1 MRILV
6 VDDHPLFLDGV
17 CGLLRSVPDTDVVG
31 TATTADEAIRGAT
44 LTRPDIV
51 LMDLNLPGGSGLTAI
66 PRIATAC
73 PDTAVLV
80 LTMAEDDASLVAALR
95 AGARGYLLKGISQ
108 EELLAAIRTVRDG
121 GAVFT
126 GAVAD
131 RVRASLTGPDPAPT
145 ADPLTEREAEVL
157 RLLATGSDPAGIAR
171 ELGLSTKTVQNH
183 VSKILTKF
191 QARDRVDLV
200 LKVRGLAP
208 R

>member
-1 MRILV
+1 VRVLV
-6 VDDHPLFLDGV
+6 VDDHPLFRDGV
-17 CGLLRSVPDTDVVG
+17 CGLLASVPETDVVG
-31 TATTADEAIRGAT
+31 TATTAEEAVREAT

-66 PRIATAC
+66 PRIAAAC
-73 PDTAVLV
+73 PDAAILV
-80 LTMAEDDASLVAALR
+80 LTMVEDDAVLVAALR

-108 EELLAAIRTVRDG
+108 EELLAALRTVRDG

-131 RVRASLTGPDPAPT
+131 RVRAGLAGTDRAPT
-145 ADPLTEREAEVL
+145 SEPLTEREGQVL
-157 RLLATGSDPAGIAR
+157 RLLAEGTDPAGIAR

-183 VSKILTKF
+183 VSRVLAKF

-200 LKVRGLAP
+200 FKVRGLGT
-208 R
+208 

>member
-1 MRILV
+1 MRVLV
-6 VDDHPLFLDGV
+6 VDDHPLFRDGV
-17 CGLLRSVPDTDVVG
+17 CGLLASVPETDVVG
-31 TATTADEAIRGAT
+31 TATTAEEAVREAT

-66 PRIATAC
+66 PRIAAAC
-73 PDTAVLV
+73 PDAAILV
-80 LTMAEDDASLVAALR
+80 LTMVEDDTALVAALR

-108 EELLAAIRTVRDG
+108 EELLAALRTVRDG

-131 RVRASLTGPDPAPT
+131 RVRAGLAGTDRAPT
-145 ADPLTEREAEVL
+145 SEPLTEREGQVL
-157 RLLATGSDPAGIAR
+157 RLLAEGTDPAGIAR

-183 VSKILTKF
+183 VSRVLAKF

-200 LKVRGLAP
+200 FKVRGLGT
-208 R
+208 

>member
-1 MRILV
+1 VRVLV
-6 VDDHPLFLDGV
+6 VDDHPLFRDGV
-17 CGLLRSVPDTDVVG
+17 CGLLASVPETDVVG
-31 TATTADEAIRGAT
+31 TATTAEEAVREAT

-66 PRIATAC
+66 PRIAAAC
-73 PDTAVLV
+73 PDAAILV
-80 LTMAEDDASLVAALR
+80 LTMVEDDTALVAALR

-108 EELLAAIRTVRDG
+108 EELLAALRTVRDG

-131 RVRASLTGPDPAPT
+131 RVRAGLAGTDRAPT
-145 ADPLTEREAEVL
+145 SEPLTEREGQVL
-157 RLLATGSDPAGIAR
+157 RLLAEGTDPAGIAR

-183 VSKILTKF
+183 VSRVLAKF

-200 LKVRGLAP
+200 FKVRGLGT
-208 R
+208 